1 MKKRLLTLLLALALA
16 VSLALPAAATQTPV
30 EVSSALELAQAMA
43 APVPAR
49 GRFRSRAA
57 AAEPT
62 RVVAFAPALAD
73 GYGADRVLHLAAWQ
87 EYVLEFSDAAAA
99 QRALARLRSDPD
111 VTDCF
116 LDEAVTADDTLAG
129 LWDETASRSWG
140 GHEMGLTTLRHQAD
154 VLLPAGRRATV
165 AVIDTGAEVSHP
177 LLAGRVSARSYDF
190 ADNTADVTDVNGH
203 GTATAGLVA
212 DLTPD
217 EVDVM
222 VLRVYGD
229 DNLSKPSRVLTAL
242 EYALENGATV
252 VNMSIGWPNA
262 IEKGY
267 SFLNNVLA
275 QAYAAGVV
283 VVAAAGNLSQSN
295 PTANADDVYP
305 ANQAQVL
312 TVSAVDRSRT
322 FDDTYSA
329 SGASV
334 DLCAPGTGVAVAA
347 LSGGMTV
354 RSGTSFAAPHVAAA
368 AACVQLTQPGA
379 TAARVRRTLC
389 DYAEDLGAPGRDDQY
404 GNGFPVLTQCF
415 HDRLCPGRRFAD
427 MPDADAWSHA
437 GLDYC
442 IAAGLIHGMTP
453 VTVAPQAL
461 ATRAQVMQ
469 LLWTAAGSPKTTGPL
484 PFTDVA
490 PGAWYYDA
498 VHWAYRTGLV
508 SGTSPTTFTPDA
520 AITRQDFTVILYA
533 QAGRP
538 AMIGTALAAFPDA
551 GQVAGYAYAA
561 LTWAVEQGLIG
572 GVGTPSGPQLAP
584 RGYAT
589 RAQVA
594 KRFSWATMTNKN
606 DSKTRPRFRSGNG
619 GGFAIISGPQ
629 PLQRATGAAGLVC
642 PRLFLRRRLLGHFD
656 LDVLR
661 LDDLGVDGVQIRRG
675 AVLLSGGAQLV
686 HLRLQ
691 LGDARV
697 GVRHLLA
704 ELGEEGVGRV
714 AVVFVVQAA
723 DLGVRALDALEL
735 GVAVHGHARHARGV
749 LGAVAH
755 GVGSAGDLVAHL
767 VADDLVGGIG
777 HGLTGLAGRVDDLV
791 LQAVEHV
798 MIIFHG

>member
-1 MKKRLLTLLLALALA
+1 MKKRLLTLLLALALT
-16 VSLALPAAATQTPV
+16 VSLALPAAAAQTPV

-43 APVPAR
+43 EPEPAR

-62 RVVAFAPALAD
+62 RVVAFTPALAD

-87 EYVLEFSDAAAA
+87 EYVLEFSDPAAA

-116 LDEAVTADDTLAG
+116 LDEAVTADDTLTG

-267 SFLNNVLA
+267 SFLNSVLA

-283 VVAAAGNLSQSN
+283 VVAAAGNLSRSN

-329 SGASV
+329 SGAPDALRLCRGSRRARPRRSV
-334 DLCAPGTGVAVAA
+334 RQRVSGAHAVLSRPVVSGAA
-347 LSGGMTV
+347 LCGHAGRGRLVARRAGLLHRGGTDT
-354 RSGTSFAAPHVAAA
+354 RHDARHRRAAGACHPRAGRAAA
-368 AACVQLTQPGA
+368 L
-379 TAARVRRTLC
+379 
-389 DYAEDLGAPGRDDQY
+389 
-404 GNGFPVLTQCF
+404 
-415 HDRLCPGRRFAD
+415 
-427 MPDADAWSHA
+427 
-437 GLDYC
+437 
-442 IAAGLIHGMTP
+442 
-453 VTVAPQAL
+453 
-461 ATRAQVMQ
+461 
-469 LLWTAAGSPKTTGPL
+469 
-484 PFTDVA
+484 
-490 PGAWYYDA
+490 
-498 VHWAYRTGLV
+498 
-508 SGTSPTTFTPDA
+508 
-520 AITRQDFTVILYA
+520 
-533 QAGRP
+533 
-538 AMIGTALAAFPDA
+538 
-551 GQVAGYAYAA
+551 
-561 LTWAVEQGLIG
+561 
-572 GVGTPSGPQLAP
+572 
-584 RGYAT
+584 
-589 RAQVA
+589 
-594 KRFSWATMTNKN
+594 
-606 DSKTRPRFRSGNG
+606 G
-619 GGFAIISGPQ
+619 GGGQ
-629 PLQRATGAAGLVC
+629 PEN
-642 PRLFLRRRLLGHFD
+642 H
-656 LDVLR
+656 
-661 LDDLGVDGVQIRRG
+661 
-675 AVLLSGGAQLV
+675 
-686 HLRLQ
+686 
-691 LGDARV
+691 
-697 GVRHLLA
+697 RHA
-704 ELGEEGVGRV
+704 
-714 AVVFVVQAA
+714 
-723 DLGVRALDALEL
+723 
-735 GVAVHGHARHARGV
+735 AVHGCGARRVV
-749 LGAVAH
+749 L
-755 GVGSAGDLVAHL
+755 
-767 VADDLVGGIG
+767 
-777 HGLTGLAGRVDDLV
+777 
-791 LQAVEHV
+791 
-798 MIIFHG
+798 

>member
-16 VSLALPAAATQTPV
+16 VSLALPAAAAQTPV

-43 APVPAR
+43 EPVPAR

-267 SFLNNVLA
+267 SFLNSVLA

-283 VVAAAGNLSQSN
+283 VVAAAGNLSRSN

-334 DLCAPGTGVAVAA
+334 DLC
-347 LSGGMTV
+347 
-354 RSGTSFAAPHVAAA
+354 
-368 AACVQLTQPGA
+368 A

-461 ATRAQVMQ
+461 ATRAQVVQ
-469 LLWTAAGSPKTTGPL
+469 LLWAAAGSPKTTGTL

-508 SGTSPTTFTPDA
+508 SGTSPTTFTPNA

-572 GVGTPSGPQLAP
+572 GVGTLSGPQLAP

-594 KRFSWATMTNKN
+594 KILMGYYDK
-606 DSKTRPRFRSGNG
+606 
-619 GGFAIISGPQ
+619 
-629 PLQRATGAAGLVC
+629 
-642 PRLFLRRRLLGHFD
+642 
-656 LDVLR
+656 
-661 LDDLGVDGVQIRRG
+661 
-675 AVLLSGGAQLV
+675 
-686 HLRLQ
+686 
-691 LGDARV
+691 
-697 GVRHLLA
+697 
-704 ELGEEGVGRV
+704 
-714 AVVFVVQAA
+714 
-723 DLGVRALDALEL
+723 
-735 GVAVHGHARHARGV
+735 
-749 LGAVAH
+749 
-755 GVGSAGDLVAHL
+755 
-767 VADDLVGGIG
+767 
-777 HGLTGLAGRVDDLV
+777 
-791 LQAVEHV
+791 
-798 MIIFHG
+798 

>member
-16 VSLALPAAATQTPV
+16 VSLALPAAAAQMPV

-43 APVPAR
+43 EPVPAR

-154 VLLPAGRRATV
+154 VLLPTGRRATV

-203 GTATAGLVA
+203 GTATAGLIA

-267 SFLNNVLA
+267 SFLNSVLA

-283 VVAAAGNLSQSN
+283 VVAAAGNLSRSN

-347 LSGGMTV
+347 LSGGMQQRVAIARALAYDAPMLLLDEPFRGRAPDALRLCRGSWRARPRRSV
-354 RSGTSFAAPHVAAA
+354 RQRVSGAHAVLSRPVVSGAALCGHAGRGRLVARRAGLLHRGGTDARHDARHRRAGGACHPRAGRAAA
-368 AACVQLTQPGA
+368 L
-379 TAARVRRTLC
+379 
-389 DYAEDLGAPGRDDQY
+389 
-404 GNGFPVLTQCF
+404 
-415 HDRLCPGRRFAD
+415 
-427 MPDADAWSHA
+427 
-437 GLDYC
+437 
-442 IAAGLIHGMTP
+442 
-453 VTVAPQAL
+453 
-461 ATRAQVMQ
+461 
-469 LLWTAAGSPKTTGPL
+469 
-484 PFTDVA
+484 
-490 PGAWYYDA
+490 
-498 VHWAYRTGLV
+498 
-508 SGTSPTTFTPDA
+508 
-520 AITRQDFTVILYA
+520 
-533 QAGRP
+533 
-538 AMIGTALAAFPDA
+538 
-551 GQVAGYAYAA
+551 
-561 LTWAVEQGLIG
+561 
-572 GVGTPSGPQLAP
+572 
-584 RGYAT
+584 
-589 RAQVA
+589 
-594 KRFSWATMTNKN
+594 
-606 DSKTRPRFRSGNG
+606 G
-619 GGFAIISGPQ
+619 GGGQ
-629 PLQRATGAAGLVC
+629 PEN
-642 PRLFLRRRLLGHFD
+642 H
-656 LDVLR
+656 
-661 LDDLGVDGVQIRRG
+661 
-675 AVLLSGGAQLV
+675 
-686 HLRLQ
+686 
-691 LGDARV
+691 
-697 GVRHLLA
+697 RHA
-704 ELGEEGVGRV
+704 
-714 AVVFVVQAA
+714 
-723 DLGVRALDALEL
+723 
-735 GVAVHGHARHARGV
+735 AVHGCGARRVV
-749 LGAVAH
+749 L
-755 GVGSAGDLVAHL
+755 
-767 VADDLVGGIG
+767 
-777 HGLTGLAGRVDDLV
+777 
-791 LQAVEHV
+791 
-798 MIIFHG
+798 

>member
-16 VSLALPAAATQTPV
+16 VSLALPAAAAQTPV

-43 APVPAR
+43 EPVSAR

-73 GYGADRVLHLAAWQ
+73 GYGADRVLLLAAWQ
-87 EYVLEFSDAAAA
+87 EYVLEFSDATAA

-267 SFLNNVLA
+267 SILNSVLA

-347 LSGGMTV
+347 HCRQRGRQAGQGEGGG
-354 RSGTSFAAPHVAAA
+354 RVAD
-368 AACVQLTQPGA
+368 G
-379 TAARVRRTLC
+379 
-389 DYAEDLGAPGRDDQY
+389 DLGAVTGGHLGQHTLGHVAHGQHRGELAEAGGTLSTGGLGGRGANQ
-404 GNGFPVLTQCF
+404 
-415 HDRLCPGRRFAD
+415 
-427 MPDADAWSHA
+427 A
-437 GLDYC
+437 GQ
-442 IAAGLIHGMTP
+442 GE
-453 VTVAPQAL
+453 
-461 ATRAQVMQ
+461 
-469 LLWTAAGSPKTTGPL
+469 
-484 PFTDVA
+484 DV
-490 PGAWYYDA
+490 
-498 VHWAYRTGLV
+498 GLV
-508 SGTSPTTFTPDA
+508 LGGEHVNGEHALRVANHRLRLRAEREVEVGTILSQQDA
-520 AITRQDFTVILYA
+520 GHGGEGLARGGGQQVER
-533 QAGRP
+533 AG
-538 AMIGTALAAFPDA
+538 ADA
-551 GQVAGYAYAA
+551 GQLGQHRGQQLLGAGLKPLEGVADRRILGR
-561 LTWAVEQGLIG
+561 LGEG
-572 GVGTPSGPQLAP
+572 GTP
-584 RGYAT
+584 RG
-589 RAQVA
+589 
-594 KRFSWATMTNKN
+594 
-606 DSKTRPRFRSGNG
+606 
-619 GGFAIISGPQ
+619 
-629 PLQRATGAAGLVC
+629 
-642 PRLFLRRRLLGHFD
+642 
-656 LDVLR
+656 
-661 LDDLGVDGVQIRRG
+661 
-675 AVLLSGGAQLV
+675 
-686 HLRLQ
+686 
-691 LGDARV
+691 
-697 GVRHLLA
+697 
-704 ELGEEGVGRV
+704 
-714 AVVFVVQAA
+714 
-723 DLGVRALDALEL
+723 
-735 GVAVHGHARHARGV
+735 
-749 LGAVAH
+749 
-755 GVGSAGDLVAHL
+755 
-767 VADDLVGGIG
+767 
-777 HGLTGLAGRVDDLV
+777 GLAGELEDVGVMNLVHVSPWATSACCRVG
-791 LQAVEHV
+791 QGPGGWWFWTGGPRARPRWWS
-798 MIIFHG
+798 GWRSGQ